1 MHRDVTFALSLSPE
15 RVSRLEEL
23 QALFAL
29 ACNSITP
36 VVREARCWN
45 RVALHH
51 LVYRRI
57 RADFPLLGS
66 QMACNVIYSVCHA
79 ARAVYQH
86 AESPWR
92 LTGAEDK
99 PLPLLKFRDDAP
111 VYFDRHTLSLRAGR
125 LSMFTLDGR
134 MKFDANLSDE
144 VHDLFAHQKL
154 KEIILSK
161 SLEGFS
167 LHFSFGAV
175 ERGGHETI
183 PDHVIIEDP
192 SIEVLDERRSV
203 DLSSWQQKRS
213 TM

>member
-1 MHRDVTFALSLSPE
+1 MSTQVSFALELP
-15 RVSRLEEL
+15 RDRARRLEQL
-23 QALFAL
+23 QTLFSA

-36 VVREARCWN
+36 VVRDARCWN

-51 LVYRRI
+51 LVYRRL
-57 RADFPLLGS
+57 RSEFPLLGS
-66 QMACNVIYSVCHA
+66 QMACNVIYSVCRA
-79 ARAVYQH
+79 ARLVYQH
-86 AESPWR
+86 AESPWKSAC
-92 LTGAEDK
+92 AEDGL
-99 PLPLLKFRDDAP
+99 LPLLKFRDDAP

-125 LSMFTLDGR
+125 VSMFTLDGR

-161 SLEGFS
+161 SLKGFS

-175 ERGGHETI
+175 ESGGNETI

-203 DLSSWQQKRS
+203 DLNSGQQERS